1 MCEIVMEGL
10 TFNLKF
16 NEMKRIIMCLM
27 AVILTLTIVPSRSFA
42 ASGEEPTAIVTTKPM
57 ETSKESAEAKALL
70 IRLDEIKTMD
80 KSKLDAKDKKAL
92 RKEVR
97 SIKRELKDISGG
109 VYISAGALIVILI
122 LLILLT

>member
-1 MCEIVMEGL
+1 
-10 TFNLKF
+10 
-16 NEMKRIIMCLM
+16 M
-27 AVILTLTIVPSRSFA
+27 AVILLLMILPVQSFA
-42 ASGEEPTAIVTTKPM
+42 SAKEDPSAIVTTKPS
-57 ETSKESAEAKALL
+57 ETTAESAEAKALL
-70 IRLDEIKTMD
+70 LRLDEIKAMD
-80 KSKLDAKDKKAL
+80 KDNLKASEKKEL

>member
-1 MCEIVMEGL
+1 VEL
-10 TFNLKF
+10 TLNLKIT
-16 NEMKRIIMCLM
+16 EMKKLITFLL
-27 AVILTLTIVPSRSFA
+27 AVILSLTILPVRSYASAKA
-42 ASGEEPTAIVTTKPM
+42 APTVLVIAKPDETTS
-57 ETSKESAEAKALL
+57 EAAEAKALL
-70 IRLDEIKTMD
+70 SRLDEIKTMD
-80 KSKLDAKDKKAL
+80 KTKLKASDKKNL